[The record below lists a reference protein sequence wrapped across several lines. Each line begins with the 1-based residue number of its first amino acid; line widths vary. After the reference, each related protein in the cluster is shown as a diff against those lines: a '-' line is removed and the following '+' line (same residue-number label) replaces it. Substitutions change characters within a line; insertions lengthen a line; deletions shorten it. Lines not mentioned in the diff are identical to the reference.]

1 MGMFVE
7 PPRSGKVMGNDVIAK
22 PVPFDRLR
30 AVQEAGASG
39 DGVATVEAMQSI
51 IRDYVTLADGS
62 AVDVSELSGAAI
74 QKLYAFATDLQ
85 AGSAAD
91 FT

>member
-30 AVQEAGASG
+30 AVQQAGIAG
-39 DGVATVEAMQSI
+39 DGLEVVERMIDVIQEF
-51 IRDYVTLADGS
+51 VTLGDGS
-62 AVDVSELSGAAI
+62 PIDTSQLSGAAI

>member
-1 MGMFVE
+1 MGMFKE
-7 PPRSGKVMGNDVIAK
+7 PDRTGNVMGNAVVAK

-30 AVQEAGASG
+30 AVQQAGSEG
-39 DGVATVEAMQSI
+39 DGLEVVDRMIDVIQEF
-51 IRDYVTLADGS
+51 VTLGDGS
-62 AVDVSELSGAAI
+62 PIDTSQLSGAAI

-85 AGSAAD
+85 AGSASD